1 MRDAGFR
8 LSPAQIA
15 AVVERAQAGESLTRI
30 ANSYGVSRQAVRG
43 LLRRRGVPAR
53 SREKLTESE
62 RSEAVRQ
69 YAEGLSVGEVAKNF
83 GFTEPGMR
91 GLLVRRGVVLRKTVH
106 TLRHDAFDRLTPEAC
121 YWLGFLFADGCVT
134 YRAGHLPQISVGL
147 AQRDREHL
155 VSLRTFLGSTSSIS
169 APSPTHGS
177 CQFSVRSNR
186 LAERLTALGRYD
198 GPLNDRLTESR
209 DFWRGVVDGDGS
221 IGKYRRPSPRQSTFS
236 QFRLVGSKR
245 LLDSFAAF
253 LQKNDIEGLS
263 VRPHKTIYTIGTTCG
278 PAEKI
283 VALLYAEAEIALARK
298 AEMAKKIFDG

>member
-1 MRDAGFR
+1 M
-8 LSPAQIA
+8 
-15 AVVERAQAGESLTRI
+15 
-30 ANSYGVSRQAVRG
+30 
-43 LLRRRGVPAR
+43 
-53 SREKLTESE
+53 TESE

-69 YAEGLSVGEVAKNF
+69 YTEGLSVTEVAKNF

-106 TLRHDAFDRLTPEAC
+106 TLRHDAFDLLTREAC

-177 CQFSVRSNR
+177 CQFSVRSKR
-186 LAERLTALGRYD
+186 LAERLMALGRYG
-198 GPLNDRLTESR
+198 GPLSDGLTESR

-221 IGKYRRPSPRQSTFS
+221 IGKYRRPSPSQSTFS

-253 LQKNDIEGLS
+253 LQRNDIGRLS

-283 VALLYAEAEIALARK
+283 VALLYAEAEVALARK
-298 AEMAKKIFDG
+298 AEIAKNILDG

>member
-1 MRDAGFR
+1 M
-8 LSPAQIA
+8 
-15 AVVERAQAGESLTRI
+15 
-30 ANSYGVSRQAVRG
+30 
-43 LLRRRGVPAR
+43 
-53 SREKLTESE
+53 
-62 RSEAVRQ
+62 
-69 YAEGLSVGEVAKNF
+69 SVTEVAKKF

-106 TLRHDAFDRLTPEAC
+106 TLRHDAFDLLTPEAC

-198 GPLNDRLTESR
+198 GPLDDLLTKSR

-221 IGKYRRPSPRQSTFS
+221 IAKYRRPTPSKSTFS

-245 LLDSFAAF
+245 LLDSFAVF
-253 LQKNDIEGLS
+253 LQENDIDGLS
-263 VRPHKTIYTIGTTCG
+263 VHPHKTIYTIGTTCG
-278 PAEKI
+278 PAERI
-283 VALLYAEAEIALARK
+283 VALLYAEAEVALARK
-298 AEMAKKIFDG
+298 AEMAKKILDG